1 MITLTHVGKQYGRIH
16 TALADVSF
24 HINAGEF
31 VFLTGPSGA
40 GKSTLLKLLFREQV
54 PSTGEI
60 RVAGHRLASMPPRE
74 IPFLRRKMGVVFQD
88 FKLIRTMTVFENV
101 AFVLKILGVGYSEQK
116 QRTFRALKMVGLQH
130 KLASYPLQLSG
141 GEQQRVAIA
150 RALVND
156 PLVLIADE
164 PTGNLDPDLAQ
175 EIMSLFERINGQ
187 GTTVL
192 VATHDRSLIQR
203 MRKRL
208 IGLDHGRVAF
218 DTPAPASTVVL
229 GPERGPGL
237 ERIDPHA
244 GIPDLS

>member
-1 MITLTHVGKQYGRIH
+1 MISLTHVGKQYGRIH

-24 HINAGEF
+24 HIQPGEF
-31 VFLTGPSGA
+31 IFLTGPSGA

-60 RVAGHRLASMPPRE
+60 RIAGHRLASMALGE
-74 IPFLRRKMGVVFQD
+74 IPALRRKMGIVFQD

-101 AFVLKILGVGYSEQK
+101 AFVLRILGVSHSEQK
-116 QRTFRALKMVGLQH
+116 QRSFRALKMVGLQH

-192 VATHDRSLIQR
+192 VATHDRGLIQR
-203 MRKRL
+203 MKKRV
-208 IGLDHGRVAF
+208 IGLDHGRLAF
-218 DTPAPASTVVL
+218 DAPTPASQVVV
-229 GPERGPGL
+229 PN
-237 ERIDPHA
+237 
-244 GIPDLS
+244 

>member
-1 MITLTHVGKQYGRIH
+1 MIILTHVGKQYGRIH

-24 HINAGEF
+24 QIDPGEF
-31 VFLTGPSGA
+31 IFLTGPSGA

-54 PSTGEI
+54 PTTGEV
-60 RVAGHRLASMPPRE
+60 RVAGHRLAAMPLKE
-74 IPFLRRKMGVVFQD
+74 IPVLRRKMGIVFQD
-88 FKLIRTMTVFENV
+88 FKLVRTMTVFENV
-101 AFVLKILGVGYSEQK
+101 AFVLRILGVSHSEQK
-116 QRTFRALKMVGLQH
+116 QRAFRALKMVGLQH

-175 EIMSLFERINGQ
+175 EIMALFERINGQ

-203 MRKRL
+203 MKKRV
-208 IGLDHGRVAF
+208 IGLDHGRMAF
-218 DTPAPASTVVL
+218 DYPAPASMVVPL
-229 GPERGPGL
+229 P
-237 ERIDPHA
+237 
-244 GIPDLS
+244 

>member
-1 MITLTHVGKQYGRIH
+1 MITLTHVGKQYGKIQ

-24 HINAGEF
+24 HIEPGEF
-31 VFLTGPSGA
+31 IFLTGPSGA

-54 PSTGEI
+54 PTTGEI
-60 RVAGHRLASMPPRE
+60 RIAGHRLASMPLRE
-74 IPFLRRKMGVVFQD
+74 IPVLRRKMGIVFQD

-101 AFVLKILGVGYSEQK
+101 AFVLRILGVSYPEQK
-116 QRTFRALKMVGLQH
+116 QRAFRALKMVGLQH
-130 KLASYPLQLSG
+130 KLASYPPQLSG

-150 RALVND
+150 RSLVND

-175 EIMSLFERINGQ
+175 EIMALFERINGQ

-203 MRKRL
+203 MKKRV
-208 IGLDHGRVAF
+208 IGLDHGRLAF
-218 DTPAPASTVVL
+218 DYPAPASTVIL
-229 GPERGPGL
+229 PPL
-237 ERIDPHA
+237 P
-244 GIPDLS
+244 

>member
-16 TALADVSF
+16 TALTDVSF

-31 VFLTGPSGA
+31 IFLTGPSGA

-54 PSTGEI
+54 PTSGELRI
-60 RVAGHRLASMPPRE
+60 AGHHLAAMPASE
-74 IPFLRRKMGVVFQD
+74 IPYLRRKMGVVFQD
-88 FKLIRTMTVFENV
+88 FKLIRSFTVFENV
-101 AFVLKILGVGYSEQK
+101 SFVLRILGMSYAEQK

-150 RALVND
+150 RALVHD
-156 PLVLIADE
+156 PRVLIADE

-175 EIMSLFERINGQ
+175 EIMSLFERINGG

-192 VATHDRSLIQR
+192 VATHDRGLIQR
-203 MRKRL
+203 MRKRV
-208 IGLDHGRVAF
+208 IGLDHGRLAF
-218 DTPAPASTVVL
+218 DSPAPASQVVV
-229 GPERGPGL
+229 PM
-237 ERIDPHA
+237 
-244 GIPDLS
+244 